1 MAQSKKDSKSKVAP
15 PKTAP
20 AAKPKAPQAPAKKA
34 QAPQAP
40 APVPPAASAPAA
52 KAQAPAAAPA
62 PQAAKASGG
71 RGPFPWH
78 DAQVPAGVSAS
89 FGDKFLDMHRRELKD
104 RASMLRRLGYPREET
119 LRRCEA
125 YAEWE
130 FEPFH
135 SSPLHKEIAALVDEA
150 YAGRAARV
158 GGLLPSS

>member
-20 AAKPKAPQAPAKKA
+20 AQA
-34 QAPQAP
+34 QAPQAQAP
-40 APVPPAASAPAA
+40 QAQAPVPPAAKAP
-52 KAQAPAAAPA
+52 APAAAPA
-62 PQAAKASGG
+62 PQAAASGG

-89 FGDKFLDMHRRELKD
+89 FQDKFLDMHRRELKD

-135 SSPLHKEIAALVDEA
+135 SSPLHKEIATLVDEV
-150 YAGRAARV
+150 YAGKAARV
-158 GGLLPSS
+158 GGLQPSS